1 MNLELVIISD
11 HVGFKLKKFV
21 IENFANSN
29 CNANFKFVDFGT
41 NSEISVDYPD
51 YAYKAAS
58 YIETNLENRLGIF
71 ICATGIGMSI
81 AANRFPFLRA
91 AYCDNTDLVK
101 LARMHNNINVLC
113 LGAKL
118 ISEVYAMQ
126 IIDVFLETKFL
137 GIHHS
142 KRIEK
147 ISTRDHY
154 LSGKFDS
161 NSINIFL
168 KNKC

>member
-11 HVGFKLKKFV
+11 HVGFVLKEFV
-21 IENFANSN
+21 IENFSK
-29 CNANFKFVDFGT
+29 CNKNIKCLDFGT

-58 YIETNLENRLGIF
+58 YIKDDLKNRFGIF
-71 ICATGIGMSI
+71 ICASGIGMSI

-118 ISEVYAMQ
+118 ISKEYAKQ
-126 IIDVFLETKFL
+126 IIEAFLETEFL
-137 GIHHS
+137 GLHHVP
-142 KRIEK
+142 RIEK
-147 ISTRDHY
+147 LTHPNLISI
-154 LSGKFDS
+154 K
-161 NSINIFL
+161 
-168 KNKC
+168 